1 MNRRP
6 SLPRRITAIVAAGL
20 ATLAWLL
27 AVFVWTSTSKVTET
41 GGFAAVTVET
51 VQSPEGT
58 MLVTDALL
66 DQVDAYAKANGYAFT
81 PTARTQ
87 IEDSLTKAIDGT
99 EFPGLMGPA
108 IEAARQA
115 YVAAPDG
122 PITLDFASLRPLAVE
137 KVQQVN
143 PGLVSR
149 IPPASDLTVTV
160 QKQEVPPVLRTIEE
174 ASGTLRW
181 SPVWLLLIAVALA
194 ALGLWASATRGRML
208 MGFGIASIVIA
219 FVPLAMYLAIPPI
232 TASFAEAG
240 NPADLVSTATVA
252 ILSRWWIALLV
263 AALVGVALIGA
274 SVYMRRRPVQRRGPV
289 VLGR

>member
-6 SLPRRITAIVAAGL
+6 SLARRITAIAAATL

-41 GGFAAVTVET
+41 GGFASVTVET

-58 MLVTDALL
+58 TVVTDALL
-66 DQVDAYAKANGYAFT
+66 DKVDAFATANGYAFT

-87 IEDSLTKAIDGT
+87 IEDALTTVLDGA

-115 YVAAPDG
+115 YAAAPDG

-208 MGFGIASIVIA
+208 MGFGIASILIA

-252 ILSRWWIALLV
+252 ILSRWWISLLV

-274 SVYMRRRPVQRRGPV
+274 SIYMRRRPVQRRSPV

>member
-1 MNRRP
+1 VNRRP
-6 SLPRRITAIVAAGL
+6 SLARRITAIAAAGL

-27 AVFVWTSTSKVTET
+27 TVFVWTSTSRVTET
-41 GGFAAVTVET
+41 GGFASVTVAT

-66 DQVDAYAKANGYAFT
+66 DRVDAYAEANGYAFT

-87 IEDSLTKAIDGT
+87 IEDALSQVIDGA
-99 EFPGLMGPA
+99 ELPGLMGPA
-108 IEAARQA
+108 IEEARQA
-115 YVAAPDG
+115 YAAAPDG

-137 KVQQVN
+137 RVQQVN

-149 IPPASDLTVTV
+149 IPPAGDLTVTV

-181 SPVWLLLIAVALA
+181 SPVWLLLIAVALG

-263 AALVGVALIGA
+263 AALVGVALVGA
-274 SVYMRRRPVQRRGPV
+274 SVYMGRRPARRRGPV

>member
-6 SLPRRITAIVAAGL
+6 SLARRITAIAAATL

-41 GGFAAVTVET
+41 GGFASVTVET

-58 MLVTDALL
+58 TVVTDALL

-87 IEDSLTKAIDGT
+87 IEDSLTKAIDGA
-99 EFPGLMGPA
+99 EFPDLMAPA

-115 YVAAPDG
+115 YAAAPDG

-208 MGFGIASIVIA
+208 MGFGIASILIA

-274 SVYMRRRPVQRRGPV
+274 SIYMRRRPVQRRSPV